1 MRKQPL
7 LLAGMSVLL
16 LAGPALA
23 ADHLFTGV
31 GAGGLTTSSQPFMNG
46 TTNPGRAGTSVPGQG
61 SPLSGQDRTTPAVET
76 EQLLQR
82 QPDYPEAVCVLGMID
97 AALGKTEQAIRE
109 ARRATARAADTKRTG
124 WWRGR
129 RSPRGRR

>member
-76 EQLLQR
+76 EQLTTHHFTQPNLNANPGNGTLR
-82 QPDYPEAVCVLGMID
+82 QPPPAAAGMTVPM
-97 AALGKTEQAIRE
+97 GVGEH
-109 ARRATARAADTKRTG
+109 
-124 WWRGR
+124 
-129 RSPRGRR
+129 